1 MKRLTTFNL
10 ETVVIQVTTRCPYSC
25 PQCYMK
31 RGNENISKDAF
42 KRAVDEAAR
51 NGAQAVQLTGG
62 EPVLHEELAELIDYT
77 RGCGLL
83 SVVATS
89 GYNAS
94 YEYYRRLKQAG
105 LSAICV
111 SLNGITREASLLS
124 REALDKSLY
133 AIKCA
138 IQAELICFVNTVVS
152 DENVDELNL
161 LGRYVRDKG
170 VIGVNIL
177 RPVCSYDEKYAP
189 SISQDTIIKI
199 EMAVKSMPDF
209 YRVENCY
216 KEYWRYISGN
226 EFACKDIGE
235 KTYFINADGTFSPC
249 SKLLKHKYPTLNDMI
264 NAHEWKMGC
273 R

>member
-1 MKRLTTFNL
+1 
-10 ETVVIQVTTRCPYSC
+10 
-25 PQCYMK
+25 MK
-31 RGNENISKDAF
+31 RGNENISIDAF
-42 KRAVDEAAR
+42 KRAVGEAAR

-62 EPVLHEELAELIDYT
+62 EPVLHEELIELIKYSH
-77 RGCGLL
+77 GCGLL
-83 SVVATS
+83 SVMATS

-94 YEYYRRLKQAG
+94 YEYYQRLKQAG

-111 SLNGITREASLLS
+111 SLNGITRETSLLS
-124 REALDKSLY
+124 RKALDKSLY

-138 IQAELICFVNTVVS
+138 MQAQLICFVNTVVS

-161 LGRYVRDKG
+161 LGRYACQRG
-170 VIGVNIL
+170 VTGVNIL
-177 RPVCSYDEKYAP
+177 RPVRSYDEKYAP
-189 SISQDTIIKI
+189 SISQDTLIKI
-199 EMAVKSMPDF
+199 EMAVKSMPSF

-235 KTYFINADGTFSPC
+235 KTYFVNADGTISPC
-249 SKLLKHKYPTLNDMI
+249 SKLLKHKYATFNDMMT